1 MENVTQKNIKNGKKP
16 TLPRI
21 VFAPAKTVSI
31 QYKNISQLDQKFS
44 LAVSQ
49 HFLLSTLVP

>member
-1 MENVTQKNIKNGKKP
+1 MENVTQKNIKNGKMP

-21 VFAPAKTVSI
+21 IFAPAKSVSI
-31 QYKNISQLDQKFS
+31 QYKNISQLDKKFS